1 MTPGQLRHQ
10 VTIETRSRNVDAGG
24 GSPDG
29 WAAVATVWARIEP
42 TTASERDH
50 GQLLEATIS
59 HQVTIRYLGS
69 VSPRERLRFGSRVF
83 RIHGVRT
90 PAEIR
95 HILILNCEEVAGDG
109 R

>member
-1 MTPGQLRHQ
+1 MNPGQLRHQ
-10 VTIETRSRNVDAGG
+10 VTIETLSRKLDAGG

-29 WAAVATVWARIEP
+29 WAAVATAWARIEP
-42 TTASERDH
+42 KSATERDH
-50 GQLLEATIS
+50 GQLLELSIS

-95 HILILNCEEVAGDG
+95 HILILDCEEVAGDG
-109 R
+109 Q